1 MEDSVEDQ
9 NQKINGLIV
18 KLDSLEIRSRKS
30 QLENLSLIINWSDS
44 TDKRIR
50 NIFKSISFNS
60 GKQIVQFKELRNDLT
75 AINSLDSMI
84 PNRLIILKSQLIDL
98 RTDINN
104 DIGSNSQNDTNILV
118 ESLNIS
124 QIEGL
129 INLRD
134 SGYRRIM
141 TNFNELQ
148 SNLDSSLNVILI
160 NEYSLVCDQ

>member
-18 KLDSLEIRSRKS
+18 KLDSLELRSKKS

-60 GKQIVQFKELRNDLT
+60 GKQIAQFKELRNDLT
-75 AINSLDSMI
+75 AISSLDSMI
-84 PNRLIILKSQLIDL
+84 PNRLIILKSQLINL

-104 DIGSNSQNDTNILV
+104 DIGSTSRNDTNILV

-160 NEYSLVCDQ
+160 NE

>member
-1 MEDSVEDQ
+1 MEDSVGHQ
-9 NQKINGLIV
+9 NDKINGLIV
-18 KLDSLEIRSRKS
+18 KLDSLELRSRKS

-84 PNRLIILKSQLIDL
+84 PNRLIILKSQLINL

-104 DIGSNSQNDTNILV
+104 DIGSTSRNDTNILV

-160 NEYSLVCDQ
+160 NE

>member
-1 MEDSVEDQ
+1 MEDSLEDQ

-60 GKQIVQFKELRNDLT
+60 GKQIVQFKEIRNDLT

-141 TNFNELQ
+141 TNFIELQ

-160 NEYSLVCDQ
+160 NE

>member
-1 MEDSVEDQ
+1 MEDSLEDQ

-84 PNRLIILKSQLIDL
+84 PNRLIILKSQLINL

-104 DIGSNSQNDTNILV
+104 DIGSTSQNDTNILV

-160 NEYSLVCDQ
+160 NE

>member
-18 KLDSLEIRSRKS
+18 KLDSLELRSKKS

-60 GKQIVQFKELRNDLT
+60 GKQIAQFKELRNDLT

-84 PNRLIILKSQLIDL
+84 PNRLIILKSQLINL

-104 DIGSNSQNDTNILV
+104 DIGSTSQNDTNILV

-160 NEYSLVCDQ
+160 NE

>member
-1 MEDSVEDQ
+1 MEDSVEEQ

-18 KLDSLEIRSRKS
+18 KLDSLELRSRKS

-84 PNRLIILKSQLIDL
+84 PNRLIILKSQLINL

-104 DIGSNSQNDTNILV
+104 DIGSTSRNDTNILV

-160 NEYSLVCDQ
+160 NE

>member
-18 KLDSLEIRSRKS
+18 KLDSLELRSKKS

-84 PNRLIILKSQLIDL
+84 PNRLIILKSQLINL

-104 DIGSNSQNDTNILV
+104 DIGSTSQNDTNILV

-160 NEYSLVCDQ
+160 NE

>member
-1 MEDSVEDQ
+1 MEDSVEEQ

-18 KLDSLEIRSRKS
+18 KLDSLELRSRKS

-104 DIGSNSQNDTNILV
+104 DVGSNSENDTNILV

-160 NEYSLVCDQ
+160 NE

>member
-18 KLDSLEIRSRKS
+18 KLDSLELRSRKS

-60 GKQIVQFKELRNDLT
+60 GKQIVQFKELRNDLK
-75 AINSLDSMI
+75 AISSLDSMI
-84 PNRLIILKSQLIDL
+84 PNRLIILKSQLINL

-104 DIGSNSQNDTNILV
+104 DIGSTSQNDTNILV
-118 ESLNIS
+118 ESLNIT

-160 NEYSLVCDQ
+160 NE

>member
-1 MEDSVEDQ
+1 MEDSLENQ

-84 PNRLIILKSQLIDL
+84 PNRLIILKSQVINL

-104 DIGSNSQNDTNILV
+104 DIGSTSQNDTNILV

-124 QIEGL
+124 QIEGF

-160 NEYSLVCDQ
+160 NE

>member
-84 PNRLIILKSQLIDL
+84 PNRLIILKSQLINL

-104 DIGSNSQNDTNILV
+104 DIGSTSQNDTNILV
-118 ESLNIS
+118 ESLNIT

-160 NEYSLVCDQ
+160 NE

>member
-1 MEDSVEDQ
+1 MEDSLEDQ

-84 PNRLIILKSQLIDL
+84 PNRLIILKSQLINL

-104 DIGSNSQNDTNILV
+104 DIGSTSQNDANILV

-160 NEYSLVCDQ
+160 NE

>member
-160 NEYSLVCDQ
+160 NE

>member
-18 KLDSLEIRSRKS
+18 KLDSLELRSRKS

-84 PNRLIILKSQLIDL
+84 PNRLIILKSQLINL

-104 DIGSNSQNDTNILV
+104 DIGSTSQNDTNILV

-160 NEYSLVCDQ
+160 NE

>member
-1 MEDSVEDQ
+1 MEDSVGHQ
-9 NQKINGLIV
+9 NDKINGLIV
-18 KLDSLEIRSRKS
+18 KLDSLELRSRKS

-84 PNRLIILKSQLIDL
+84 PNRLIILKSQLINL

-141 TNFNELQ
+141 TNFIELQ

-160 NEYSLVCDQ
+160 NE

>member
-1 MEDSVEDQ
+1 MEDSLENQ

-18 KLDSLEIRSRKS
+18 KLDSLELRSRKS

-84 PNRLIILKSQLIDL
+84 PNRLIILKSQLINL

-141 TNFNELQ
+141 TNFIELQ

-160 NEYSLVCDQ
+160 NE

>member
-1 MEDSVEDQ
+1 MEDSLEDQ

-141 TNFNELQ
+141 TNFIELQ

-160 NEYSLVCDQ
+160 NE